1 MAVIYENNVFMKQST
16 GWYCS
21 IVLLSKKCVKIYLK
35 NSSISW
41 YEYSL

>member
-21 IVLLSKKCVKIYLK
+21 IVLLSKKICQ
-35 NSSISW
+35 NIS
-41 YEYSL
+41 